1 MLMQV
6 MRANIY
12 VTDKI
17 LIDLWDEDTKT
28 NAELRL
34 TIPTSEITE
43 LRNYLRFLWRLHI
56 PVDGVKILILQT
68 ILQRDH
74 IKLHEAIAKIGD
86 IT

>member
-1 MLMQV
+1 MLMQI

-12 VTDKI
+12 ATDKI
-17 LIDLWDEDTKT
+17 LIDLWDEGTKT
-28 NAELRL
+28 NTELHL

-56 PVDGVKILILQT
+56 PVDSVKILILQT
-68 ILQRDH
+68 LLQRDH
-74 IKLHEAIAKIGD
+74 IKLHEAIARIGD